1 MPDTDETPR
10 RVTVSQLALQ
20 LASRAPAN
28 PTSSVELSLN
38 AKGDVQIKVD
48 VQDRDPDAA
57 AHKAAELF
65 QTLYAAY
72 PRPQTPVVLKTKS

>member
-1 MPDTDETPR
+1 MTADATPR

-38 AKGDVQIKVD
+38 AKGDAQIKVD

-57 AHKAAELF
+57 AVKARELF
-65 QTLYAAY
+65 DVLLAAY
-72 PRPQTPVVLKTKS
+72 PRDTNGTRA